1 MNPTITS
8 LALRALLGR
17 RRFWLFVA
25 FPVCLSLIA
34 VLVRAMTGDPDA
46 AWSTLMGLGVSI
58 LVPLMALIAASSVL
72 GPEMDDGSIVY
83 LLAKPV
89 NRYSV
94 AISKYVVAALATL
107 LLGVLPLLV
116 IGIAVNPDE
125 PAASVAAASGAA
137 LSALAY
143 TAGFLA
149 LSAVVRGAVIVGLLY
164 TLVWEGTLGN
174 VLSGIAWLSVH
185 QWGER
190 LAYQLH
196 RPLGG
201 PDITLWW
208 ALVASVALV
217 LGGVWFA
224 GDRLRSYS
232 LRGGDE

>member
-1 MNPTITS
+1 MNATITS
-8 LALRALLGR
+8 LAFRALLGR

-34 VLVRAMTGDPDA
+34 LLVRAMTGDPEA

-94 AISKYVVAALATL
+94 ALSKYVVAAASTL
-107 LLGVLPLLV
+107 VMGVLPLLV
-116 IGIAVNPDE
+116 IGLVVHPDE
-125 PAASVAAASGAA
+125 PSASFAAAAGAG
-137 LSALAY
+137 LSAITY

-149 LSAVVRGAVIVGLLY
+149 LSATLRGAVIVGLLY
-164 TLVWEGTLGN
+164 TLIWEGTLGN

-185 QWGER
+185 QWGQR
-190 LAYQLH
+190 LAYALH
-196 RPLGG
+196 RPLDG

-208 ALVASVALV
+208 ALLASTLV
-217 LGGVWFA
+217 VVGGVWFA

>member
-1 MNPTITS
+1 MNATITS

-34 VLVRAMTGDPDA
+34 LLVRAMTGDPES
-46 AWSTLMGLGVSI
+46 AWSTLFNLGTV

-94 AISKYVVAALATL
+94 AVSKYVVAAAATL
-107 LLGVLPLLV
+107 VLGILPLLV
-116 IGIAVNPDE
+116 IGLIVNPDE
-125 PAASVAAASGAA
+125 PSASLAAAAGAG
-137 LSALAY
+137 LSAVTY
-143 TAGFLA
+143 TAGFMA
-149 LSAVVRGAVIVGLLY
+149 LSATIRGAVIVGLLY
-164 TLVWEGTLGN
+164 ALVWEGTLGN
-174 VLSGIAWLSVH
+174 VLSGIAWLSVN
-185 QWGER
+185 QWGQR
-190 LAYQLH
+190 LAYALH

-208 ALVASVALV
+208 ALLASVVLV
-217 LGGVWFA
+217 VGGVWFA